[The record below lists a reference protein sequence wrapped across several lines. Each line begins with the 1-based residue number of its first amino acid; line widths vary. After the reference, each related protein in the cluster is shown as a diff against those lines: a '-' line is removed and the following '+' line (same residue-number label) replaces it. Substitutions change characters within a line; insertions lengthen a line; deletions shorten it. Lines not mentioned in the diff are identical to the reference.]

1 MTSEAT
7 LKIPALHC
15 ESCASTVTRHVK
27 DLGGVSEI
35 TVDTESKLV
44 NLTYDESEVTLDRI
58 RESLDE
64 IGFVAED

>member
-1 MTSEAT
+1 MTTEAT

-15 ESCASTVTRHVK
+15 SNCANTVTNLVK

-35 TVDTESKLV
+35 TVDHESKLV
-44 NLTYDESEVTLDRI
+44 NLTYDESVVTLDRI

-64 IGFVAED
+64 VGFFAED

>member
-1 MTSEAT
+1 MTTEAT

-15 ESCASTVTRHVK
+15 SSCASTVSRRVK
-27 DLGGVSEI
+27 ALGGVSEI

-64 IGFVAED
+64 IGYFAED